1 MLAGTI
7 PLREPKEE
15 MVFGKHLLRNLRS
28 LLRLSRRAALIA
40 RRSPAAWFP
49 TAVHMS
55 RLQWGFYRLLWW
67 RPDILLR
74 TSVLLDVY
82 LYELNKLGRF
92 PIPWNAVGTEHLR
105 RGVPDSERDS
115 AEGDADGRHFGGT
128 LYCAAHLPLF
138 SAHARVLDELGAAP
152 SLVIALADAINKE
165 GGYPLPGLG
174 KSIPA
179 FAPRTSTLAK
189 VHRALLSGATVGS
202 MIDAYPGGPLKPQ
215 LFRLAGKTGSRIVFL
230 FSELDRRGHMKFT
243 IAMPPHPVPDT
254 EEKVQANLVAY
265 DTERKRILA
274 HYRGDHPAS
283 QPRSA

>member
-1 MLAGTI
+1 M
-7 PLREPKEE
+7 
-15 MVFGKHLLRNLRS
+15 FGKNVLQHLRS
-28 LLRLSRRAALIA
+28 LLRLSRRANLIA
-40 RRSPAAWFP
+40 RRPNAVWFA
-49 TAVHMS
+49 TAVHLS

-82 LYELNKLGRF
+82 LYELNKLGKF
-92 PIPWNAVGTEHLR
+92 PIAWNAVGAEHLR
-105 RGVPDSERDS
+105 CDTSCVTGGMHR
-115 AEGDADGRHFGGT
+115 GGT

-138 SAHARVLDELGAAP
+138 SAHARVLEEMNAAP
-152 SLVIALADAINKE
+152 SLVIALADAIDKD
-165 GGYPLPGLG
+165 GGYPLPGMK

-179 FAPRTSTLAK
+179 FPPSTSTLVK
-189 VHRALLSGATVGS
+189 VHRALQSGATVGS

-215 LFRLAGKTGSRIVFL
+215 LFRLAGKTGSRVVFL
-230 FSELDRRGHMKFT
+230 YSELDEAQQMKFT

-254 EEKVQANLVAY
+254 EEKVQANLLAY
-265 DTERKRILA
+265 DKERKRILA